1 MMAAEAE
8 AAEQDDRE
16 AAATR
21 HGWTVLRAYRAAL
34 GEEPGPAW
42 EDAPGAAH
50 VRALVAVNVLARGDE
65 GGEVRHRRWLAERA
79 AEGWR
84 WAERE
89 DRARRLSPCM
99 RPWASLSPE
108 QRAKDALWC
117 AAVLGA
123 LAMLDA
129 VAATALATE
138 AAPDAAAE
146 QDTEASIPVDVAS
159 PRPSLPTPIA
169 PPSRAERRAQQRG
182 KGR

>member
-1 MMAAEAE
+1 MMAAEAA

-16 AAATR
+16 AAAAR
-21 HGWTVLRAYRAAL
+21 HGWEVLRAYRAAL

-42 EDAPGAAH
+42 EDAPVVAH
-50 VRALVAVNVLARGDE
+50 VRTLVAVNVLARGDE
-65 GGEVRHRRWLAERA
+65 GGEARHRRWLAERA

-99 RPWASLSPE
+99 RSWASLSPE

-129 VAATALATE
+129 VAATWPG
-138 AAPDAAAE
+138 PDAAAE

-159 PRPSLPTPIA
+159 PRSSLPTPIA
-169 PPSRAERRAQQRG
+169 PPSRAERRALLRV

>member
-1 MMAAEAE
+1 MMAAEAA

-16 AAATR
+16 AAAAR
-21 HGWTVLRAYRAAL
+21 HGWEVLRAYRAAL

-50 VRALVAVNVLARGDE
+50 VRTLVAVNVLARGDE
-65 GGEVRHRRWLAERA
+65 GGEARHRRWLAERS

-84 WAERE
+84 YAERE

-123 LAMLDA
+123 LALLSPPRSAPVEDEG
-129 VAATALATE
+129 AT
-138 AAPDAAAE
+138 
-146 QDTEASIPVDVAS
+146 
-159 PRPSLPTPIA
+159 SLPALDNPPALPFTITGNA

>member
-1 MMAAEAE
+1 MAAEAA

-16 AAATR
+16 AAAAR
-21 HGWTVLRAYRAAL
+21 HGWEVLRAYRAAL

-42 EDAPGAAH
+42 EDAPVVAH
-50 VRALVAVNVLARGDE
+50 VRTLVAVNVLARGDV
-65 GGEVRHRRWLAERA
+65 GGEARHRRWLADRA

-129 VAATALATE
+129 VAATE
-138 AAPDAAAE
+138 AAAE

-159 PRPSLPTPIA
+159 PRPSLPTPTA
-169 PPSRAERRAQQRG
+169 QPSRAERRAQQRG